1 LFLAFCFVP
10 WLYGLGTAPI
20 VAGKAAL
27 RKLIGKEEGNSNGKA
42 GVTVISHRAA
52 SVIVKKIN

>member
-1 LFLAFCFVP
+1 VP